1 MLGGPS
7 ELFFVDANPL
17 SHENPNNSWQPEGSR
32 PVTCG
37 ARGVQRRVRTPAKM
51 FAFHAFVTRNS
62 VDPLHVKQLLVVHPV
77 TDSPS
82 VS

>member
-1 MLGGPS
+1 MSFSSSMRTLCRTKIRTT
-7 ELFFVDANPL
+7 E
-17 SHENPNNSWQPEGSR
+17 QEGSR

-37 ARGVQRRVRTPAKM
+37 ARGVERRVRTPAKM

-62 VDPLHVKQLLVVHPV
+62 VGPLHVKQLLVVHPV

-82 VS
+82 IS